1 MANWFE
7 KLRMIGVQ
15 DYGSVTRTI
24 DVEDGYQVAIKKAKL
39 ANEEVRKGLKGKDI
53 AYSEPVLTSMNMNPY
68 FKIKPSIRNSQ
79 ELHTVL
85 KKFSKNIILNSIINI
100 RSNQVSLYSKPAR
113 LSDKGLGYEIRLKD
127 LDEVPTKKQQK
138 KIKEIE
144 DFLDNTGST
153 KDITRDSFLTF
164 IKKFVRDTYTYDQ
177 VNFEKVFDKNGV
189 FKHFTMVD
197 PSTIFFA
204 TDSRGRLIEGD
215 ERYVQVIDRQIM
227 ATFSTKEMAF
237 AVRNPRTDIEV
248 AGYGFPETEIALKQL
263 IAQENTEIFNDR
275 FFSHG
280 GTTRGVLHLKVGQN
294 QSQQALDI
302 FRREWKSSL
311 SGINGSWQ
319 IPVVSAEEVKFVNM
333 TPSARDMEFEK
344 WLTYLINVVCAVFV
358 IDPAEINF
366 PNNGGLSSSKGGS
379 LNEGNSKQKNQA
391 SQNKG
396 LMPLL
401 EFIADT
407 INRQIVTE
415 FGDEFVFQ
423 FVGGDTQTELEKL
436 EILETKMKLTMTVN
450 EARELEGKDPIVG
463 GDVILDG
470 VFIQSRGQTI
480 QQEQIAYDR
489 KQELINQLLT
499 NSLEDLDIETVST
512 LTEGD
517 TNSKVS
523 FQDVQEGQ
531 GGVSGNTDKV
541 DGRGTY
547 NKGVGKDGKLKDK
560 DG

>member
-7 KLRMIGVQ
+7 KARMFGI
-15 DYGSVTRTI
+15 DEYGTTTQVI
-24 DVEDGYQVAIKKAKL
+24 DVNEGYQVAIKNAKAS
-39 ANEEVRKGLKGKDI
+39 NELISKGLAGKEV
-53 AYSEPVLTSMNMNPY
+53 AYAEPIIDSMSMNPN

-100 RSNQVSLYSKPAR
+100 RSNQVSLYCKPVR
-113 LSDKGLGYEIRLKD
+113 YSDKGLGYEIRLKD
-127 LDEVPTKKQQK
+127 VSQEPNKKQLNEMK
-138 KIKEIE
+138 KIEQ
-144 DFLDNTGST
+144 FLNNTGVN
-153 KDITRDSFLTF
+153 KDVTRDSFLTF
-164 IKKFVRDTYTYDQ
+164 VKKFVRDTYVYDQ
-177 VNFEKVFDKNGV
+177 VNFEKVFERDGTFSR
-189 FKHFTMVD
+189 FKMVD

-204 TDSRGRLIEGD
+204 TDGRGKLIKNG
-215 ERYVQVIDRQIM
+215 ERYVQVLDRQVV
-227 ATFSTKEMAF
+227 ARFDAKEMAF
-237 AVRNPRTDIEV
+237 AVRNPRSDIEV
-248 AGYGFPETEIALKQL
+248 AGYGFPESEIALKQL
-263 IAQENTEIFNDR
+263 IAQENTEVFNDR

-319 IPVVSAEEVKFVNM
+319 IPVISAEDVKFVNM

-344 WLTYLINVVCAVFV
+344 WLTYLINVICAVFV

-407 INRQIVTE
+407 INRFII
-415 FGDEFVFQ
+415 DEFSDEYMFV

-436 EILETKMKLTMTVN
+436 EILETEMKLYKTINDVRI
-450 EARELEGKDPIVG
+450 EKGLEPLEG
-463 GDVILDG
+463 GDTILDG
-470 VFIQSRGQTI
+470 VYVQARGQEI
-480 QQEQIAYDR
+480 QKEQLARQEQKDKLERILQGASSPQLDSDI
-489 KQELINQLLT
+489 QEG
-499 NSLEDLDIETVST
+499 SVSY
-512 LTEGD
+512 
-517 TNSKVS
+517 
-523 FQDVQEGQ
+523 QDVQEGN
-531 GGVSGNTDKV
+531 GGLAGNTDKV
-541 DGRGTY
+541 NGKDTY
-547 NKGVGKDGKLKDK
+547 NKDVGKDGQQKKQSNANSGK
-560 DG
+560 T